1 MMAINRRRRCAADSE
16 SAAASGLRRTSSPC
30 IRAHG
35 ELDVLEPGE
44 KLLEERPQLHARE
57 VSPETEVDPD
67 PEGDVP
73 IGVGPADVETKRVV
87 EHGLVAIG
95 GQIRAW

>member
-1 MMAINRRRRCAADSE
+1 
-16 SAAASGLRRTSSPC
+16 
-30 IRAHG
+30 
-35 ELDVLEPGE
+35 
-44 KLLEERPQLHARE
+44 
-57 VSPETEVDPD
+57 VDPD